1 MNILFLMKVF
11 EIGGQ
16 EVVTATLAK
25 PFVDHGH
32 NVSIAVF
39 NKPNPQMVARLDT
52 RVKVYTIGEFRYT
65 ESNVRKLRKILI
77 QEKADI
83 VINQWGLPYVPAKVL
98 HKARKGLG
106 IKTIAVYHNSPDS
119 NARLKGVELALEH
132 TDNPLKRLLLFCK
145 MFAFKQI
152 TSCSMRYVYYHSDLY
167 MVLSPSFIDK
177 FKCFTGIKNPN
188 HLVVQT
194 NPVTIDVSGYNFSPE
209 EKQKEVLYVGRID
222 HNQKRVRRIIDAW
235 TLLEKQYP
243 EWRLT
248 IVGDGPERTNL
259 ERLVETERLKNVFF
273 EGFKTPEPYYK
284 RASILTLSSEYE
296 GFGLVIVEAMSYGV
310 VPVVLG
316 SYSAVYDILEDG
328 KNGFILP
335 YDKAVGFNA
344 KDMAGRMA
352 WLMKHKDEREAIAY
366 DAFVSSKR
374 FDIEKIGSEW
384 NKQLNNV
391 YGVYMP

>member
-25 PFVDHGH
+25 SFVDHGH

-98 HKARKGLG
+98 HKARRGLG

-145 MFAFKQI
+145 MFAFKHI
-152 TSCSMRYVYYHSDLY
+152 TSRSMRYVYYHSDLY

-177 FKCFTGIKNPN
+177 FKSFTGIKNPN

-194 NPVTIDVSGYNFSPE
+194 NPVTIDASDYKFSPE
-209 EKQKEVLYVGRID
+209 EKQKEVLYVGRLE
-222 HNQKRVRRIIDAW
+222 HNQKRVNRVIETWGFIEEHNPNW
-235 TLLEKQYP
+235 K
-243 EWRLT
+243 LT
-248 IVGDGPERTNL
+248 IVGDGPERSNL
-259 ERLVETERLKNVFF
+259 EQISNNIGLKRVSFV
-273 EGFKTPEPYYK
+273 GFQNPNEYYK
-284 RASILTLSSEYE
+284 RAAVLMLTSEYE
-296 GFGLVIVEAMSYGV
+296 GFPLVIAECMSFGV
-310 VPVVLG
+310 VPIVYG
-316 SYSAVYDILEDG
+316 SYSAVYDIIENG
-328 KNGFILP
+328 KNGAIVEPKNGKFNVQTCVNVLLGLMNNN
-335 YDKAVGFNA
+335 DGLRKMSAKAMQA
-344 KDMAGRMA
+344 
-352 WLMKHKDEREAIAY
+352 
-366 DAFVSSKR
+366 SKQYS
-374 FDIEKIGSEW
+374 IEHIYEQWS
-384 NKQLNNV
+384 NTLNSIIKN
-391 YGVYMP
+391 

>member
-25 PFVDHGH
+25 SFVDHGH

-98 HKARKGLG
+98 HKARRGLG

-152 TSCSMRYVYYHSDLY
+152 TSRSMRYVYYHSDLY

-177 FKCFTGIKNPN
+177 FKNFTGIKNPN

-194 NPVTIDVSGYNFSPE
+194 NPVTIDASDYKFSPE
-209 EKQKEVLYVGRID
+209 EKQKEVLYVGRLE
-222 HNQKRVRRIIDAW
+222 HNQKRVNRVIETWEFIEEHNPNW
-235 TLLEKQYP
+235 K
-243 EWRLT
+243 LT
-248 IVGDGPERTNL
+248 IVGDGPERSNL
-259 ERLVETERLKNVFF
+259 EQISNNIGLKRVSFV
-273 EGFKTPEPYYK
+273 GFQNPNEYYK
-284 RASILTLSSEYE
+284 RAAVLMLTSEYE
-296 GFGLVIVEAMSYGV
+296 GFPLVIAECMSFGV
-310 VPVVLG
+310 VPIVYG
-316 SYSAVYDILEDG
+316 SYSAVYDIIENG
-328 KNGFILP
+328 KNGAIVEPKNGKFNVQTCVNVLLGLMNNN
-335 YDKAVGFNA
+335 DGLRKMSAKAMQA
-344 KDMAGRMA
+344 
-352 WLMKHKDEREAIAY
+352 
-366 DAFVSSKR
+366 SKQYS
-374 FDIEKIGSEW
+374 IEHIYEQWS
-384 NKQLNNV
+384 NTLNSIIKN
-391 YGVYMP
+391 

>member
-1 MNILFLMKVF
+1 MKVF

-25 PFVDHGH
+25 SFVDHGH

-52 RVKVYTIGEFRYT
+52 RVKVCTIGEFRYT

-98 HKARKGLG
+98 HKARRGLG

-145 MFAFKQI
+145 MFAFKHI
-152 TSCSMRYVYYHSDLY
+152 TSRSMRYVYYHSDLY

-177 FKCFTGIKNPN
+177 FKSFTGIKNPN

-194 NPVTIDVSGYNFSPE
+194 NPVTIDASDYKFSPE
-209 EKQKEVLYVGRID
+209 EKQKEVLYVGRLE
-222 HNQKRVRRIIDAW
+222 HNQKRVNRVIETWGFIEEHNPNW
-235 TLLEKQYP
+235 K
-243 EWRLT
+243 LT
-248 IVGDGPERTNL
+248 IVGDGPERSNL
-259 ERLVETERLKNVFF
+259 EQISNNIGLKRVSFV
-273 EGFKTPEPYYK
+273 GFQNPNEYYK
-284 RASILTLSSEYE
+284 RAAVLMLTSEYE
-296 GFGLVIVEAMSYGV
+296 GFPLVIAECMSFGV
-310 VPVVLG
+310 VPIVYG
-316 SYSAVYDILEDG
+316 SYSAVYDIIENG
-328 KNGFILP
+328 KNGAIVEPKNGKFNVQTCVNVLLGLMNNN
-335 YDKAVGFNA
+335 DGLRKMSAKAMQA
-344 KDMAGRMA
+344 
-352 WLMKHKDEREAIAY
+352 
-366 DAFVSSKR
+366 SKQYS
-374 FDIEKIGSEW
+374 IEHIYEQWS
-384 NKQLNNV
+384 NTLNSIIKN
-391 YGVYMP
+391 

>member
-1 MNILFLMKVF
+1 MKVF

-25 PFVDHGH
+25 SFVDHGH

-98 HKARKGLG
+98 HKARRGLG

-152 TSCSMRYVYYHSDLY
+152 TSRSMRYVYYHSDLY

-177 FKCFTGIKNPN
+177 FKNFTGIKNPN

-194 NPVTIDVSGYNFSPE
+194 NPVTIDASDYKFSPE
-209 EKQKEVLYVGRID
+209 EKQKEVLYVGRLE
-222 HNQKRVRRIIDAW
+222 HNQKRVNRVIETWEFIEEHNPNW
-235 TLLEKQYP
+235 K
-243 EWRLT
+243 LT
-248 IVGDGPERTNL
+248 IVGDGPERSNL
-259 ERLVETERLKNVFF
+259 EQISNNIGLKRVSFV
-273 EGFKTPEPYYK
+273 GFQNPNEYYK
-284 RASILTLSSEYE
+284 RAAVLMLTSEYE
-296 GFGLVIVEAMSYGV
+296 GFPLVIAECMSFGV
-310 VPVVLG
+310 VPIVYG
-316 SYSAVYDILEDG
+316 SYSAVYDIIENG
-328 KNGFILP
+328 KNGAIVEPKNGKFNVQTCVKVLLGLMNNN
-335 YDKAVGFNA
+335 DGLRKMSAKAMQA
-344 KDMAGRMA
+344 
-352 WLMKHKDEREAIAY
+352 
-366 DAFVSSKR
+366 SKQYS
-374 FDIEKIGSEW
+374 IEHIYEQWS
-384 NKQLNNV
+384 NTLNSIIKN
-391 YGVYMP
+391 

>member
-1 MNILFLMKVF
+1 MKVF

-25 PFVDHGH
+25 SFVDHGH

-98 HKARKGLG
+98 HKARRGLG

-152 TSCSMRYVYYHSDLY
+152 TSRSMRYVYYHSDLY

-177 FKCFTGIKNPN
+177 FKNFTGIKNPN

-194 NPVTIDVSGYNFSPE
+194 NPVTIDASDYKFSPE
-209 EKQKEVLYVGRID
+209 EKQKEVLYVGRLE
-222 HNQKRVRRIIDAW
+222 HNQKRVNRVIETWEFIEEHNPNW
-235 TLLEKQYP
+235 K
-243 EWRLT
+243 LT
-248 IVGDGPERTNL
+248 IVGDGPERSNL
-259 ERLVETERLKNVFF
+259 EQISNNIGLKRVSFV
-273 EGFKTPEPYYK
+273 GFQNPNEYYK
-284 RASILTLSSEYE
+284 RAAVLMLTSEYE
-296 GFGLVIVEAMSYGV
+296 GFPLVIAECMSFGV
-310 VPVVLG
+310 VPIVYG
-316 SYSAVYDILEDG
+316 SYSAVYDIIENG
-328 KNGFILP
+328 KNG
-335 YDKAVGFNA
+335 
-344 KDMAGRMA
+344 
-352 WLMKHKDEREAIAY
+352 AIVEPKM
-366 DAFVSSKR
+366 VSSMCR
-374 FDIEKIGSEW
+374 PVLMCFLD
-384 NKQLNNV
+384 
-391 YGVYMP
+391 

>member
-25 PFVDHGH
+25 SFVDHGH

-98 HKARKGLG
+98 HKARRGLG

-152 TSCSMRYVYYHSDLY
+152 TSRSMRYVYYHSDLY

-177 FKCFTGIKNPN
+177 FKNFTGIKNPN

-194 NPVTIDVSGYNFSPE
+194 NPVTIDASDYKFSPE
-209 EKQKEVLYVGRID
+209 EKQKEVLYVGRLE
-222 HNQKRVRRIIDAW
+222 HNQKRVNRVIETWEFIEEHNPNW
-235 TLLEKQYP
+235 K
-243 EWRLT
+243 LT
-248 IVGDGPERTNL
+248 IVGDGPERSNL
-259 ERLVETERLKNVFF
+259 EQISNNIGLKRVSFV
-273 EGFKTPEPYYK
+273 GFQNPNEYYK
-284 RASILTLSSEYE
+284 RAAVLMLTSEYE
-296 GFGLVIVEAMSYGV
+296 GFPLVIAECMSFGV
-310 VPVVLG
+310 VPIVYG
-316 SYSAVYDILEDG
+316 SYSAVYDIIENG
-328 KNGFILP
+328 KNGAIVEPKNGKFNVQTCVKVLLGLMNNN
-335 YDKAVGFNA
+335 DGLRKMSAKAMQA
-344 KDMAGRMA
+344 
-352 WLMKHKDEREAIAY
+352 
-366 DAFVSSKR
+366 SKQYS
-374 FDIEKIGSEW
+374 IEHIYEQWS
-384 NKQLNNV
+384 NTLNSIIKN
-391 YGVYMP
+391 

>member
-1 MNILFLMKVF
+1 MKVF

-25 PFVDHGH
+25 SFVDHGH

-98 HKARKGLG
+98 HKARRGLG

-145 MFAFKQI
+145 MFAFKHI
-152 TSCSMRYVYYHSDLY
+152 TSRSMRYVYYHSDLY

-177 FKCFTGIKNPN
+177 FKSFTGIKNPN

-194 NPVTIDVSGYNFSPE
+194 NPVTIDASDYKFSPE
-209 EKQKEVLYVGRID
+209 EKQKEVLYVGRLE
-222 HNQKRVRRIIDAW
+222 HNQKRVNRVIETWEFIEEHNPNW
-235 TLLEKQYP
+235 K
-243 EWRLT
+243 LT
-248 IVGDGPERTNL
+248 IVGDGPERSNL
-259 ERLVETERLKNVFF
+259 EQISNNIGLKRVSFV
-273 EGFKTPEPYYK
+273 GFQNPNEYYK
-284 RASILTLSSEYE
+284 RAAVLMLTSEYE
-296 GFGLVIVEAMSYGV
+296 GFPLVIAECMSFGV
-310 VPVVLG
+310 VPIVYG
-316 SYSAVYDILEDG
+316 SYSAVYDIIENG
-328 KNGFILP
+328 KNGAIVEPKNGKFNVQTCVNVLLGLMNNN
-335 YDKAVGFNA
+335 DGLRKMSAKAMQA
-344 KDMAGRMA
+344 
-352 WLMKHKDEREAIAY
+352 
-366 DAFVSSKR
+366 SKQYS
-374 FDIEKIGSEW
+374 IEHIYEQWS
-384 NKQLNNV
+384 NTLNSIIKN
-391 YGVYMP
+391 

>member
-25 PFVDHGH
+25 SFVDHGH

-65 ESNVRKLRKILI
+65 ESNVWKLRKILI

-98 HKARKGLG
+98 HKARRGLG

-152 TSCSMRYVYYHSDLY
+152 TSRSMRYVYYHSDLY

-177 FKCFTGIKNPN
+177 FKNFTGIKNPN

-194 NPVTIDVSGYNFSPE
+194 NPVTIDASDYKFSPK
-209 EKQKEVLYVGRID
+209 EKQKEVLYVGRLE
-222 HNQKRVRRIIDAW
+222 HNQKRVNRVIETWGFIEEHNPNW
-235 TLLEKQYP
+235 K
-243 EWRLT
+243 LT
-248 IVGDGPERTNL
+248 IVGDGPERSNL
-259 ERLVETERLKNVFF
+259 EQISNNIGLKRVSFV
-273 EGFKTPEPYYK
+273 GFQNPNEYYK
-284 RASILTLSSEYE
+284 RAAVLMLTSEYE
-296 GFGLVIVEAMSYGV
+296 GFPLVIAECMSFGV
-310 VPVVLG
+310 VPIVYG
-316 SYSAVYDILEDG
+316 SYSAVYDIIENG
-328 KNGFILP
+328 KNGAIVEPKNGKFNVQTCVNVLLGLMNNN
-335 YDKAVGFNA
+335 DGLRKMSAKAMQA
-344 KDMAGRMA
+344 
-352 WLMKHKDEREAIAY
+352 
-366 DAFVSSKR
+366 SKLYS
-374 FDIEKIGSEW
+374 IEHIYEQWS
-384 NKQLNNV
+384 NTLNSIIKN
-391 YGVYMP
+391 

>member
-16 EVVTATLAK
+16 EIVTATLAK
-25 PFVDHGH
+25 SFVDHGH

-98 HKARKGLG
+98 HKARRGLG

-152 TSCSMRYVYYHSDLY
+152 TSRSMRYVYYHSDLY

-177 FKCFTGIKNPN
+177 FKNFTGIKNPN

-194 NPVTIDVSGYNFSPE
+194 NPVTIDASDYKFSPE
-209 EKQKEVLYVGRID
+209 EKQKEVLYVGRLE
-222 HNQKRVRRIIDAW
+222 HNQKRVNRVIETWEFIEEHNPNW
-235 TLLEKQYP
+235 K
-243 EWRLT
+243 LT
-248 IVGDGPERTNL
+248 IVGDGPERSNL
-259 ERLVETERLKNVFF
+259 EQISNNIGLKRVSFV
-273 EGFKTPEPYYK
+273 GFQNPNEYYK
-284 RASILTLSSEYE
+284 RAAVLMLTSEYE
-296 GFGLVIVEAMSYGV
+296 GFPLVIAECMSFGV
-310 VPVVLG
+310 VPIVYG
-316 SYSAVYDILEDG
+316 SYSAVYDIIENG
-328 KNGFILP
+328 KNGAIVEPKNGKFNVQTCVNVLLGLMNNN
-335 YDKAVGFNA
+335 DGLRKMSAKAMQA
-344 KDMAGRMA
+344 
-352 WLMKHKDEREAIAY
+352 
-366 DAFVSSKR
+366 SKQYS
-374 FDIEKIGSEW
+374 IEHIYEQWS
-384 NKQLNNV
+384 NTLNSIIKN
-391 YGVYMP
+391 

>member
-1 MNILFLMKVF
+1 MKVF

-25 PFVDHGH
+25 SFVDHGH

-39 NKPNPQMVARLDT
+39 NKPNPQMVARLDA

-98 HKARKGLG
+98 HKARRGLG

-152 TSCSMRYVYYHSDLY
+152 TSRSMRYVYYHSDLY

-177 FKCFTGIKNPN
+177 FKNFTGIKNPN

-194 NPVTIDVSGYNFSPE
+194 NPVTIDASDYKSSPE
-209 EKQKEVLYVGRID
+209 EKQKEVLYVGRLE
-222 HNQKRVRRIIDAW
+222 HNQKRVNRVIETWEFIEEHNPNW
-235 TLLEKQYP
+235 K
-243 EWRLT
+243 LT
-248 IVGDGPERTNL
+248 IVGDGPERSNL
-259 ERLVETERLKNVFF
+259 EQISNNIGLKRVSFV
-273 EGFKTPEPYYK
+273 GFQNPNEYYK
-284 RASILTLSSEYE
+284 RAAVLMLTSEYE
-296 GFGLVIVEAMSYGV
+296 GFPLVIAECMSFGV
-310 VPVVLG
+310 VPIVYG
-316 SYSAVYDILEDG
+316 SYSAVYDIIENG
-328 KNGFILP
+328 KNGAIVEPKNGKFNVQTCVNVLLGLMNNN
-335 YDKAVGFNA
+335 DGLRKMSAKAMQA
-344 KDMAGRMA
+344 
-352 WLMKHKDEREAIAY
+352 
-366 DAFVSSKR
+366 SKQYS
-374 FDIEKIGSEW
+374 IEHIYEQWS
-384 NKQLNNV
+384 NTLNSIIKN
-391 YGVYMP
+391 

>member
-1 MNILFLMKVF
+1 MKVF

-25 PFVDHGH
+25 SFVDHGH

-98 HKARKGLG
+98 HKARRGLG

-152 TSCSMRYVYYHSDLY
+152 TSRSMRYVYYHSDLY

-177 FKCFTGIKNPN
+177 FKNFTGIKNPN

-194 NPVTIDVSGYNFSPE
+194 NPVTIDASDYKFSPE
-209 EKQKEVLYVGRID
+209 EKQKEVLYVGRLE
-222 HNQKRVRRIIDAW
+222 HNQKRVNRVIETWEFIEEHNPNW
-235 TLLEKQYP
+235 K
-243 EWRLT
+243 LT
-248 IVGDGPERTNL
+248 IVGDGPERSNL
-259 ERLVETERLKNVFF
+259 EQISNNIGLKRVSFV
-273 EGFKTPEPYYK
+273 GFQNPNEYYK
-284 RASILTLSSEYE
+284 RAAVLMLTSEYE
-296 GFGLVIVEAMSYGV
+296 GFPLVIAECMSFGV
-310 VPVVLG
+310 VPIVYG
-316 SYSAVYDILEDG
+316 SYSAVYDIIENG
-328 KNGFILP
+328 KNGAIVEPKNGKFNVQTCVNVLLGLMNNN
-335 YDKAVGFNA
+335 DGLRKMSAKAMQA
-344 KDMAGRMA
+344 
-352 WLMKHKDEREAIAY
+352 
-366 DAFVSSKR
+366 SKQYS
-374 FDIEKIGSEW
+374 IEHIYEQWS
-384 NKQLNNV
+384 NTLNSIIKN
-391 YGVYMP
+391 

>member
-1 MNILFLMKVF
+1 MKVF

-25 PFVDHGH
+25 SFVDHGY

-98 HKARKGLG
+98 HKARRGLG

-145 MFAFKQI
+145 MFAFKHI
-152 TSCSMRYVYYHSDLY
+152 TSRSMRYVYYHSDLY

-177 FKCFTGIKNPN
+177 FKSFTGIKNPN

-194 NPVTIDVSGYNFSPE
+194 NPVTIDASDYKFSPE
-209 EKQKEVLYVGRID
+209 EKQKEVLYVGRLE
-222 HNQKRVRRIIDAW
+222 HNQKRVNRVIETWGFIEEHNPNW
-235 TLLEKQYP
+235 K
-243 EWRLT
+243 LT
-248 IVGDGPERTNL
+248 IVGDGPERSNL
-259 ERLVETERLKNVFF
+259 EQISNNIGLKRVSFV
-273 EGFKTPEPYYK
+273 GFQNPNEYYK
-284 RASILTLSSEYE
+284 RAAVLMLTSEYE
-296 GFGLVIVEAMSYGV
+296 GFPLVIAECMSFGV
-310 VPVVLG
+310 VPIVYG
-316 SYSAVYDILEDG
+316 SYSAVYDIIENG
-328 KNGFILP
+328 KNGAIVEPKNGKFNVQTCVNVLLGLMNNN
-335 YDKAVGFNA
+335 DGLRKMSAKAMQA
-344 KDMAGRMA
+344 
-352 WLMKHKDEREAIAY
+352 
-366 DAFVSSKR
+366 SKQYS
-374 FDIEKIGSEW
+374 IEHIYEQWS
-384 NKQLNNV
+384 NTLNSIIKN
-391 YGVYMP
+391 

>member
-1 MNILFLMKVF
+1 MKVF

-25 PFVDHGH
+25 SFVDHGH

-98 HKARKGLG
+98 HKARRGLG

-145 MFAFKQI
+145 MFAFKHI
-152 TSCSMRYVYYHSDLY
+152 TSRSMRYVYYHSDLY

-177 FKCFTGIKNPN
+177 FKSFTGIKNPN

-194 NPVTIDVSGYNFSPE
+194 NPVTIDASDYKFSPE
-209 EKQKEVLYVGRID
+209 EKQKEVLYVGRLE
-222 HNQKRVRRIIDAW
+222 HNQKRVNRVIETWGFIEEHNPNW
-235 TLLEKQYP
+235 K
-243 EWRLT
+243 LT
-248 IVGDGPERTNL
+248 IVGDGPERSNL
-259 ERLVETERLKNVFF
+259 EQISNNIGLKRVSFV
-273 EGFKTPEPYYK
+273 GFQNPNEYYK
-284 RASILTLSSEYE
+284 RAAVLMLTSEYE
-296 GFGLVIVEAMSYGV
+296 GFPLVIAECMSFGV
-310 VPVVLG
+310 VPIVYG
-316 SYSAVYDILEDG
+316 SYSAVYDIIENG
-328 KNGFILP
+328 KNGAIVEPKNGKFNVQTCVNVLLGLMNNN
-335 YDKAVGFNA
+335 DGLRKMSAKAMQA
-344 KDMAGRMA
+344 
-352 WLMKHKDEREAIAY
+352 
-366 DAFVSSKR
+366 SKQYS
-374 FDIEKIGSEW
+374 IEHIYEQWS
-384 NKQLNNV
+384 NTLNSIIKN
-391 YGVYMP
+391 

>member
-1 MNILFLMKVF
+1 MKVF

-25 PFVDHGH
+25 SFVDHGH

-39 NKPNPQMVARLDT
+39 NKPNPQMVARLDA

-98 HKARKGLG
+98 HKARRGLG

-145 MFAFKQI
+145 MFAFKHI
-152 TSCSMRYVYYHSDLY
+152 TSRSMRYVYYHSDLY

-177 FKCFTGIKNPN
+177 FKSFTGIKNPN

-194 NPVTIDVSGYNFSPE
+194 NPVTIDASDYKFSPE
-209 EKQKEVLYVGRID
+209 EKQKEVLYVGRLE
-222 HNQKRVRRIIDAW
+222 HNQKRVNRVIETWGFIEEHNPNW
-235 TLLEKQYP
+235 K
-243 EWRLT
+243 LT
-248 IVGDGPERTNL
+248 IVGDGPERSNL
-259 ERLVETERLKNVFF
+259 EQISNNIGLKRVSFV
-273 EGFKTPEPYYK
+273 GFQNPNEYYK
-284 RASILTLSSEYE
+284 RAAVLMLTSEYE
-296 GFGLVIVEAMSYGV
+296 GFPLVIAECMSFGV
-310 VPVVLG
+310 VPIVYG
-316 SYSAVYDILEDG
+316 SYSAVYDIIENG
-328 KNGFILP
+328 KNGAIVEPKNGKFNVQTCVNVLLGLMNNN
-335 YDKAVGFNA
+335 DGLRKMSAKAMQA
-344 KDMAGRMA
+344 
-352 WLMKHKDEREAIAY
+352 
-366 DAFVSSKR
+366 SKQYS
-374 FDIEKIGSEW
+374 IEHIYEQWS
-384 NKQLNNV
+384 NTLNSIIKN
-391 YGVYMP
+391 

>member
-1 MNILFLMKVF
+1 MKVF

-25 PFVDHGH
+25 SFVDHGH

-65 ESNVRKLRKILI
+65 ESNVWKLRKILI

-98 HKARKGLG
+98 HKARRGLG

-152 TSCSMRYVYYHSDLY
+152 TSRSMRYVYYHSDLY

-177 FKCFTGIKNPN
+177 FKNFTGIKNPN

-194 NPVTIDVSGYNFSPE
+194 NPVTIDASDYKFSPK
-209 EKQKEVLYVGRID
+209 EKQKEVLYVGRLE
-222 HNQKRVRRIIDAW
+222 HNQKRVNRVIETWGFIEEHNPNW
-235 TLLEKQYP
+235 K
-243 EWRLT
+243 LT
-248 IVGDGPERTNL
+248 IVGDGPERSNL
-259 ERLVETERLKNVFF
+259 EQISNNIGLKRVSFV
-273 EGFKTPEPYYK
+273 GFQNPNEYYK
-284 RASILTLSSEYE
+284 RAAVLMLTSEYE
-296 GFGLVIVEAMSYGV
+296 GFPLVIAECMSFGV
-310 VPVVLG
+310 VPIVYG
-316 SYSAVYDILEDG
+316 SYSAVYDIIENG
-328 KNGFILP
+328 KNGAIVEPKNGKFNVQTCVNVLLGLMNNN
-335 YDKAVGFNA
+335 DGLRKMSAKAMQA
-344 KDMAGRMA
+344 
-352 WLMKHKDEREAIAY
+352 
-366 DAFVSSKR
+366 SKLYS
-374 FDIEKIGSEW
+374 IEHIYEQWS
-384 NKQLNNV
+384 NTLNSIIKN
-391 YGVYMP
+391 

>member
-1 MNILFLMKVF
+1 MKVF

-16 EVVTATLAK
+16 EIVTATLAK
-25 PFVDHGH
+25 SFVDHGH

-98 HKARKGLG
+98 HKARRGLG

-152 TSCSMRYVYYHSDLY
+152 TSRSMRYVYYHSDLY

-177 FKCFTGIKNPN
+177 FKNFTGIKNPN

-194 NPVTIDVSGYNFSPE
+194 NPVTIDASDYKFSPE
-209 EKQKEVLYVGRID
+209 EKQKEVLYVGRLE
-222 HNQKRVRRIIDAW
+222 HNQKRVNRVIETWEFIEEHNPNW
-235 TLLEKQYP
+235 K
-243 EWRLT
+243 LT
-248 IVGDGPERTNL
+248 IVGDGPERSNL
-259 ERLVETERLKNVFF
+259 EQISNNIGLKRVSFV
-273 EGFKTPEPYYK
+273 GFQNPNEYYK
-284 RASILTLSSEYE
+284 RAAVLMLTSEYE
-296 GFGLVIVEAMSYGV
+296 GFPLVIAECMSFGV
-310 VPVVLG
+310 VPIVYG
-316 SYSAVYDILEDG
+316 SYSAVYDIIENG
-328 KNGFILP
+328 KNGAIVEPKNGKFNVQTCVNVLLGLMNNN
-335 YDKAVGFNA
+335 DGLRKMSAKAMQA
-344 KDMAGRMA
+344 
-352 WLMKHKDEREAIAY
+352 
-366 DAFVSSKR
+366 SKQYS
-374 FDIEKIGSEW
+374 IEHIYEQWS
-384 NKQLNNV
+384 NTLNSIIKN
-391 YGVYMP
+391 